1 MQQDVETIL
10 IKISLEEIEDT
21 LSRVKS
27 ELQTAHK
34 RTIDP
39 MNKLAA
45 NTAKSQMDFL
55 EKELLYEVREE
66 IIQAERR
73 LEALLSLE
81 AISNSR
87 GKRALEFLGDML
99 SGITG
104 VPSPRDHR
112 KIIEQIQALKQQSQ
126 GEQGLMVKLTAQSK
140 QIIDRFHLYENGLL
154 KSRQLTENNRHLINK
169 NTGNM
174 ILTFTLGNMAYKIQN
189 LLNSVNLALNDA
201 SLILLSGNDER
212 LTHLALM
219 PENLSKIL
227 YNIESKYDGMSPIFT
242 KLNIEYY
249 YTLKLAHSWVS
260 KNSKSVNT
268 LLHIPVVQHGEQF
281 RLEILPLSQQ
291 IYANLP
297 MIVVNNN
304 NSTFRF
310 LSQSDYAACVEV
322 NSAIL
327 CQKRKI
333 IIFQGK
339 CENVMACKPWLK
351 TVVYDLTNTRILLI
365 LQNQITAVLSCDG
378 ASPKPVNIP
387 TRSIMQIPTHCEVH
401 SDIFVISKITYR
413 QLFQEHYKFRQSDL
427 NVTFDVQSLNNLID
441 SPKDVHD
448 SLMKSMAG
456 LEDLVSDST
465 ALNSS
470 LYAYMSETDR
480 IWSNINPGYSGWE
493 KLLSYSLIAGSL
505 LISLSL
511 LFYMLGLHWKL
522 KTQAEK
528 MGEISGLDDIRARL
542 NRLEGPS
549 FTTATDTFKFGVTT
563 PPPSYLAK
571 KV

>member
-1 MQQDVETIL
+1 
-10 IKISLEEIEDT
+10 
-21 LSRVKS
+21 
-27 ELQTAHK
+27 
-34 RTIDP
+34 
-39 MNKLAA
+39 
-45 NTAKSQMDFL
+45 
-55 EKELLYEVREE
+55 
-66 IIQAERR
+66 
-73 LEALLSLE
+73 
-81 AISNSR
+81 
-87 GKRALEFLGDML
+87 
-99 SGITG
+99 
-104 VPSPRDHR
+104 
-112 KIIEQIQALKQQSQ
+112 
-126 GEQGLMVKLTAQSK
+126 
-140 QIIDRFHLYENGLL
+140 
-154 KSRQLTENNRHLINK
+154 
-169 NTGNM
+169 M

-219 PENLSKIL
+219 PENLGKIL
-227 YNIESKYDGMSPIFT
+227 DNIESKYDGMSPIFT

-260 KNSKSVNT
+260 KNSK
-268 LLHIPVVQHGEQF
+268 
-281 RLEILPLSQQ
+281 
-291 IYANLP
+291 
-297 MIVVNNN
+297 
-304 NSTFRF
+304 TFRF

-522 KTQAEK
+522 KSQAEK
-528 MGEISGLDDIRARL
+528 MGEISVTILNKPRKINSDIYICMYCTSK
-542 NRLEGPS
+542 G
-549 FTTATDTFKFGVTT
+549 
-563 PPPSYLAK
+563 
-571 KV
+571 

>member
-1 MQQDVETIL
+1 
-10 IKISLEEIEDT
+10 
-21 LSRVKS
+21 
-27 ELQTAHK
+27 
-34 RTIDP
+34 
-39 MNKLAA
+39 
-45 NTAKSQMDFL
+45 
-55 EKELLYEVREE
+55 
-66 IIQAERR
+66 
-73 LEALLSLE
+73 
-81 AISNSR
+81 
-87 GKRALEFLGDML
+87 
-99 SGITG
+99 
-104 VPSPRDHR
+104 
-112 KIIEQIQALKQQSQ
+112 
-126 GEQGLMVKLTAQSK
+126 
-140 QIIDRFHLYENGLL
+140 
-154 KSRQLTENNRHLINK
+154 
-169 NTGNM
+169 M

-219 PENLSKIL
+219 PENLGKIL
-227 YNIESKYDGMSPIFT
+227 DNIESKYDGMSPIFT

-401 SDIFVISKITYR
+401 SDIFVLSKIT
-413 QLFQEHYKFRQSDL
+413 
-427 NVTFDVQSLNNLID
+427 
-441 SPKDVHD
+441 
-448 SLMKSMAG
+448 
-456 LEDLVSDST
+456 
-465 ALNSS
+465 
-470 LYAYMSETDR
+470 MSETDR

-549 FTTATDTFKFGVTT
+549 FTTATDTFKFGVAT